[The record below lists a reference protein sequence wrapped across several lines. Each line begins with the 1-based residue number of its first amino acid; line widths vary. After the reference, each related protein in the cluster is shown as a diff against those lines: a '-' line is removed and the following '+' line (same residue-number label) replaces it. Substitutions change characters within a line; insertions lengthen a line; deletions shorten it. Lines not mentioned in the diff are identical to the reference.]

1 MGNKVAV
8 LSEAVS
14 FMIRPGLPQPDGS
27 AECAKADVAEDQII
41 AHVGALLVVADVFKQ
56 QVVQ

>member
-1 MGNKVAV
+1 MAVGNKV
-8 LSEAVS
+8 AVS